1 MGRKKSMSDKPDSSR
16 DRRDSKLTDKTKVSD
31 RRGADRRENETL
43 VDFERRRVDGRRY
56 GPRRKD

>member
-1 MGRKKSMSDKPDSSR
+1 MSDKPDSSR